1 MSKGWPFSLA
11 SPGMLLWIFLA
22 LLPPSGAG
30 AAEPSLSGNFLPTII
45 ATSEPHRESLVA
57 LIRGKP
63 GLPPWVRNMVTRDR
77 YVALASTRIEVDG
90 QAMQLFQACQPG
102 ACAASALRI
111 LYSADGKRAVLRV
124 ADVRLGTLVFGA
136 ATPGELA
143 VLAAP

>member
-1 MSKGWPFSLA
+1 MS
-11 SPGMLLWIFLA
+11 
-22 LLPPSGAG
+22 
-30 AAEPSLSGNFLPTII
+30 
-45 ATSEPHRESLVA
+45 
-57 LIRGKP
+57 
-63 GLPPWVRNMVTRDR
+63 
-77 YVALASTRIEVDG
+77 ALASTRIEVDG

-136 ATPGELA
+136 PTPAELA